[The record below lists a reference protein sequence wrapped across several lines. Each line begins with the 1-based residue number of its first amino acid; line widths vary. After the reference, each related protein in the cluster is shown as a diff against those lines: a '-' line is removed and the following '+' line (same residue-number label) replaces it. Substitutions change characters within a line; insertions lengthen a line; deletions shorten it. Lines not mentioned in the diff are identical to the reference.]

1 MTTTHPVL
9 VAYDGSDDAE
19 RALIWAADE
28 AVRTGAPL
36 RAVTV
41 DDVSTSPWGG
51 EIWVR
56 DPEMV
61 THAEAVL
68 AGLGVEN
75 GVVERRVGNVASTL
89 LDLAETESAAVV
101 VIGSHGHGRAAE
113 ALVGSVSQHVARHA
127 VCPVVVVRPPKRR
140 DSGRIVVGLDGSE
153 MSEAALEYACRRA
166 EGTGETVV
174 ALHGWKVHVPSTDVF
189 SSDARSVTDAL
200 EEKQV
205 LLGESVAGIRESHPD
220 VVVVSEAIP
229 VAPGDVLVDASANA
243 SLVVVGSRGRGFFS
257 GMLLGSVSQDVLH
270 RARCPVAIVR

>member
-1 MTTTHPVL
+1 MTTKQPVL
-9 VAYDGSDDAE
+9 VAYDGCDDAE
-19 RALIWAADE
+19 LALIWGAEE

-36 RAVTV
+36 RVVTV

-61 THAEAVL
+61 VHAEAVM
-68 AGLGVEN
+68 ADLGVVD
-75 GVVERRVGNVASTL
+75 GAVERRVGHVAGTL
-89 LDLAETESAAVV
+89 LDLAETAAEV

-127 VCPVVVVRPPKRR
+127 VCPVVVVRPAKRR
-140 DSGRIVVGLDGSE
+140 DSGRIVVGLDGSA
-153 MSEAALEYACRRA
+153 MSEAALEYACQRA
-166 EGTGETVV
+166 EGTGEIVV
-174 ALHGWKVHVPSTDVF
+174 ALHGWKVHAPSTDVF
-189 SSDARSVTDAL
+189 AGDARSVTDAL

-205 LLGESVAGIRESHPD
+205 LVGESVAGIRQSHPD